1 MKKKFFL
8 YICAGMCLLLA
19 GCTAVPSF
27 QTETQA
33 VSSPESAVPESAVPE
48 SAVPETRTLSA
59 EAETHTLPPEVEA
72 RTLPPEIETN
82 PIFIH
87 SDEPV
92 KKTEKETEADIQA
105 SDGIDLNTPV
115 TVTENQKR
123 SVTYTV
129 EKVETAKTSVPSSAD
144 ETQAHAPASDGVTNS
159 YVWVTL
165 KVHNNDAGKIVEF
178 QPEFRRIRFNLA
190 SDGTQPV
197 RSIETSLQPEKGY
210 YPIPAG
216 EDQTF
221 ILGYI
226 VPDSL
231 LSQMYLQTGG
241 RYGYTEKCD
250 MRFDFSEVYYLK
262 LFD

>member
-1 MKKKFFL
+1 MMKKKFFL

-19 GCTAVPSF
+19 GCTANPSV

-33 VSSPESAVPESAVPE
+33 VSSPESAVPE

-72 RTLPPEIETN
+72 GTLPPEIETN

-87 SDEPV
+87 SDEAV
-92 KKTEKETEADIQA
+92 KKPEKETEADIQA

-129 EKVETAKTSVPSSAD
+129 EKVETSKTSGTASAD
-144 ETQAHAPASDGVTNS
+144 GTKSHASAFDVKTHS

-178 QPEFRRIRFNLA
+178 QPEYRRIRFHLA

-221 ILGYI
+221 TLGYI

>member
-1 MKKKFFL
+1 MMKKKFFL

-19 GCTAVPSF
+19 GCTAVSSF
-27 QTETQA
+27 QTETPA
-33 VSSPESAVPESAVPE
+33 VSSSE

-129 EKVETAKTSVPSSAD
+129 EKVETAKTSGTASAD
-144 ETQAHAPASDGVTNS
+144 GTKSHASAFDGTTHS

-178 QPEFRRIRFNLA
+178 QPEYRQIRFHLA

-197 RSIETSLQPEKGY
+197 SSVESSLQPEKGY

-221 ILGYI
+221 ILGYM

>member
-33 VSSPESAVPESAVPE
+33 VSSSE

-129 EKVETAKTSVPSSAD
+129 EKVETAKTSGTASAD
-144 ETQAHAPASDGVTNS
+144 GTKSHASAFDGTTHS

-178 QPEFRRIRFNLA
+178 QPEYRQIRFHLA

-197 RSIETSLQPEKGY
+197 SSVESSLQPEKGY

-221 ILGYI
+221 ILGYM